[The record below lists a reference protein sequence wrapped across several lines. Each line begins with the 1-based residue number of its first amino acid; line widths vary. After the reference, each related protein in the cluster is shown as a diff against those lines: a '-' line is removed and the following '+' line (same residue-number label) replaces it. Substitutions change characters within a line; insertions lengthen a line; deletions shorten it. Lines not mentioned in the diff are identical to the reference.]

1 MTGSA
6 TRDGIVVLDGA
17 TLDPGDN
24 PWDELARLGDLEV
37 HPRTAPADV
46 VRRAYGARVVLT
58 NKTVLDREAFTALPG
73 LELVCVLATGVN
85 VVDLEAAAG
94 HGVTVCNVP
103 EYSSDS
109 VAQHVF
115 ALMLELVSG
124 VGEHDAAVRDG
135 EWSRC
140 PDFSFWKRP
149 LRELAG
155 STMGIVGH
163 GRIGSRV
170 GEIARAFGMHV
181 MAFSPSRSRAG
192 RAPGFRWASIEE
204 IFASADVVSLH
215 CPLTADNAR
224 FVDARLLAS
233 MKPGAV
239 LLNTSRGGL
248 VDEEALA
255 SALGRGCPSAA
266 ALDVLSV
273 EPPPVDHPLVGLP
286 NCLVTPHVA
295 WSTLAARRRLLT
307 ITAANVRT
315 FFEDRPQNVVVA
327 PTRVPPRRRTP

>member
-1 MTGSA
+1 MMPVAIIA
-6 TRDGIVVLDGA
+6 TM
-17 TLDPGDN
+17 
-24 PWDELARLGDLEV
+24 
-37 HPRTAPADV
+37 
-46 VRRAYGARVVLT
+46 ARVVFT
-58 NKTVLDREAFTALPG
+58 TKPVLDREAFAALKG

-115 ALMLELVSG
+115 ALLLELVSG
-124 VGEHDAAVRDG
+124 VGEHDAAVREG
-135 EWSRC
+135 QWSRC

-163 GRIGSRV
+163 GRIGARV
-170 GEIARAFGMHV
+170 GEIAQAFGMDV
-181 MAFSPSRSRAG
+181 IAFSPSRSRTG
-192 RAPGFRWASIEE
+192 GYPGFSWASIEG
-204 IFASADVVSLH
+204 IFSRADVVSLH
-215 CPLTADNAR
+215 CPLTAENAR
-224 FVDARLLAS
+224 FVDARLLDS
-233 MKPGAV
+233 MKPGSV
-239 LLNTSRGGL
+239 FLNTSRGGL
-248 VDEEALA
+248 VDEHALAEAL
-255 SALGRGCPSAA
+255 SRGRPSSA

-273 EPPPVDHPLVGLP
+273 EPPPVDHPLVGLS

-295 WSTLAARRRLLT
+295 WSTLAARRRLLA

-315 FFEDRPQNVVVA
+315 FFEGRPQNVVVA